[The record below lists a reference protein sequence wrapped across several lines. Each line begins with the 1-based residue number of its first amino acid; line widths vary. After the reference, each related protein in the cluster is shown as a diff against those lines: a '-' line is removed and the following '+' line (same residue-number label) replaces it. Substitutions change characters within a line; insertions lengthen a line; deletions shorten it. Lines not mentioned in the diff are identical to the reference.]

1 MHRNCICQS
10 PLDGKRTKNGK
21 TFLKYQFQRTWIYT
35 SGLKHFFLQVQ
46 HVFFLWNF
54 YTDIAVL
61 TLEKQGQK
69 PVQSQAMAGVR
80 QPQVVGWM
88 EDDNRLREVLRK

>member
-1 MHRNCICQS
+1 MDLHIW
-10 PLDGKRTKNGK
+10 LE
-21 TFLKYQFQRTWIYT
+21 TF
-35 SGLKHFFLQVQ
+35 FFAGTAC
-46 HVFFLWNF
+46 FFLWNL